1 MLSQLVVILAPFAP
15 HVSEELWHA
24 LGNDTTVCD
33 AQWPS
38 FNEEYL
44 REDTVNY
51 AVSFNGKARYNITV
65 AADMDPKDVE
75 AAALGHENAARWID
89 GKQVVKV
96 IVVPRKIVNVVVK

>member
-1 MLSQLVVILAPFAP
+1 MICVNELTQLKCHNRQVLSQLVVILAPFAP

-51 AVSFNGKARYNITV
+51 AVSFNGKA
-65 AADMDPKDVE
+65 P
-75 AAALGHENAARWID
+75 L
-89 GKQVVKV
+89 
-96 IVVPRKIVNVVVK
+96 